1 MASLIEVCKI
11 RQLGEEI
18 VKGFAKDLRKG
29 GDLQFKAVW
38 SKAEFCTWRFFQLAY
53 RPLVG
58 ATVIYMRA
66 NLLHINVFKIRNIVS
81 GELLG

>member
-1 MASLIEVCKI
+1 MSRVLPKICEKVVIYSLKPCGAK
-11 RQLGEEI
+11 QN
-18 VKGFAKDLRKG
+18 FAHG
-29 GDLQFKAVW
+29 V
-38 SKAEFCTWRFFQLAY
+38 FFQLAY